1 MNDVRDKPAER
12 GITINNILLSIVVI
26 GGSIFST
33 IVTSSMTSIQ
43 NSMDKVEE
51 SVTLMKV
58 DNSVTTNEVKHI
70 HATLADCQKNHENL
84 IKRIRKLE
92 TGIFNIQKS
101 KL

>member
-33 IVTSSMTSIQ
+33 IVTNSMTSIQ
-43 NSMDKVEE
+43 ESMDTVEE
-51 SVTLMKV
+51 TVSLMKV
-58 DNSVTTNEVKHI
+58 DNGITTNELKHI
-70 HATLADCQKNHENL
+70 HSTLSDCQKNHSA
-84 IKRIRKLE
+84 IVKRLRSLE
-92 TGIFNIQKS
+92 TGMFNIQKN